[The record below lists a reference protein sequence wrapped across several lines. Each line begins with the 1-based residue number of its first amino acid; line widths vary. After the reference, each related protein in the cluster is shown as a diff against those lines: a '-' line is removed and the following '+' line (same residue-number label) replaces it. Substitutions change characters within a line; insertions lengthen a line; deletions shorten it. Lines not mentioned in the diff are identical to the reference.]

1 MKKLILLFLSLGFLS
16 ACSIKHAPLPSVKL
30 NRELAQQM
38 KHTDG
43 YWIEIQV
50 PQRKLVL
57 AQKDKIVKV
66 SPIAVGKPPYLTP
79 VGNRKISKVIWN
91 PWWYPPK
98 TSDWVEDSTPVPPR
112 SKDNPL
118 GEIKM
123 PLGDGYLIHGTKAVD
138 SIGQWASHGC
148 IRMLFED
155 IFGITQTLFSAYSEA
170 SAVDLME
177 KANANPNKEFSTAL
191 GADIPVYITYD
202 LVKVSKGYVAISPDI
217 YKMQKNFVGY
227 VSESIKPYLK
237 KGQKPAPRKIKAV
250 LKMLKKQTIQVHLSK
265 LIS

>member
-1 MKKLILLFLSLGFLS
+1 MKKLILFFVSLGFLS
-16 ACSIKHAPLPSVKL
+16 ACSMNHAPLPSVKL
-30 NRELAQQM
+30 NRDLAREM
-38 KHTDG
+38 KHKEG

-57 AQKDKIVKV
+57 AQKDKIVKTY
-66 SPIAVGKPPYLTP
+66 PIAVGKPPYLTP
-79 VGNRKISKVIWN
+79 VGDRKINKVIWN

-98 TSDWVEDSTPVPPR
+98 TSDWVDDATPVPPR
-112 SKDNPL
+112 SKNNPL

-123 PLGDGYLIHGTKAVD
+123 PLGDGYLIHGTRAVD

-155 IFGITQTLFSAYSEA
+155 IFGITQILFSTYSET
-170 SAVDLME
+170 SAIDLME
-177 KANANPNKEFSTAL
+177 RANANPNKEFSTPI
-191 GADIPVYITYD
+191 GADISVYITYD

-217 YKMQKNFVGY
+217 YRLQKNLVGY
-227 VSESIKPYLK
+227 VAESIKPYLK
-237 KGQKPAPRKIKAV
+237 KGQKPSPRKIKSV
-250 LKMLKKQTIQVHLSK
+250 LRMFKNQTIQIPLSK